1 MQSACV
7 NGYQDGVLLQHVLR
21 VLLAAVLGSLPLGG
35 CAEKPDNRVLQPS
48 IASVAPDESSGPVID
63 NTRPPILPSVRRSRS
78 KPVARVASEKFAR
91 KAARLDPNTLV
102 GLAPDAIDRILGSPT
117 GVRAEA
123 MTVEWTYVRPS
134 CSLIIFF
141 YPDIVTGAL
150 RALNYT
156 LGDVN
161 GRVGASQACVDF
173 LMVARSDEP
182 N

>member
-7 NGYQDGVLLQHVLR
+7 NGCQDGVLLQHVLR
-21 VLLAAVLGSLPLGG
+21 VLLAAGLGSLALGG
-35 CAEKPDNRVLQPS
+35 CAGKIENRVLQPD
-48 IASVAPDESSGPVID
+48 IASVVPDISRQPLIDSTRQPIVPPVR
-63 NTRPPILPSVRRSRS
+63 TSRSRH
-78 KPVARVASEKFAR
+78 VAPEKVAK
-91 KAARLDPNTLV
+91 KAARIDPNTLV

-141 YPDIVTGAL
+141 YPDIATGAL

-156 LGDVN
+156 LADVN
-161 GRVGASQACVDF
+161 GRVGANQACVNF
-173 LMVARSDEP
+173 LMMARSDEP